1 MTDADYSSADTM
13 ELPPKNAE
21 VTQAMAEEEKA
32 AAMRRLVV
40 ETAAEAEVGAREDTR
55 QRT

>member
-1 MTDADYSSADTM
+1 
-13 ELPPKNAE
+13 
-21 VTQAMAEEEKA
+21 MAEEEKA

-40 ETAAEAEVGAREDTR
+40 ETVAEAEVGAREDTR

>member
-1 MTDADYSSADTM
+1 
-13 ELPPKNAE
+13 
-21 VTQAMAEEEKA
+21 MAEEEKA